1 VQLRTAAAL
10 TSDERTLSG
19 TTYRCARDP
28 RKVFSVVKSVRDAL
42 FDRRLL
48 IVVGKGGVGKTT
60 MACALGLLAAQ
71 VGKRTLLVE
80 VDGAGRAAYLLGVQ
94 PGEIGKA
101 RPARE
106 SLSVMSLD
114 GSAALAEYLEMVVPV
129 KRVLQAVFSSRIYQY
144 FVAAAPGLKELMTI
158 GKIWYEAERIDE
170 TTGERS
176 WDVVV
181 VDAPAT
187 GHSMQYLGM
196 PHAAHEVF
204 RSGLVGR
211 ESQRLIDLLTDPER
225 TAVNL
230 VTTAEE
236 MPVNETLEM
245 YQRVREELHMPLG
258 WLFVNR
264 THQTSFD
271 EAELERV
278 QQRLAKSHD
287 ARERAITEEVL
298 KRAREEAGWT
308 VINRT
313 YLARLAR
320 EVDMPTVEVPF
331 SFAEEFGA
339 EQVRAIA
346 SAIEPA
352 ILGSARRGKRH
363 GRS

>member
-1 VQLRTAAAL
+1 MKAA
-10 TSDERTLSG
+10 
-19 TTYRCARDP
+19 
-28 RKVFSVVKSVRDAL
+28 RDAL

-60 MACALGLLAAQ
+60 MACALSLLGAQ
-71 VGKRTLLVE
+71 LGKRTLLVE
-80 VDGAGRAAYLLGVQ
+80 VDGVGRAAHLLGVE
-94 PGEIGKA
+94 PGEVGKA

-129 KRVLQAVFSSRIYQY
+129 KRVLQAVLSSRIYQY

-158 GKIWYEAERIDE
+158 GKIWYEAERLDE
-170 TTGERS
+170 ATGQRC

-225 TAVNL
+225 TAINL

-264 THQTSFD
+264 THHATFD
-271 EAELERV
+271 GAEMERLE
-278 QQRLAKSHD
+278 QRLVTLRD
-287 ARERAITEEVL
+287 PRERGIAEEVL
-298 KRAREEAGWT
+298 DRAREEAGWT
-308 VINRT
+308 AINRT
-313 YLARLAR
+313 YRERLAR
-320 EVDMPTVEVPF
+320 EIDMPTVEVPF

-339 EQVRAIA
+339 DQVRAIA
-346 SAIEPA
+346 GVIETAI
-352 ILGSARRGKRH
+352 IGSARRGKRH

>member
-1 VQLRTAAAL
+1 
-10 TSDERTLSG
+10 
-19 TTYRCARDP
+19 
-28 RKVFSVVKSVRDAL
+28 VKSARDAL
-42 FDRRLL
+42 FERRLL
-48 IVVGKGGVGKTT
+48 IVAGKGGVGKTT
-60 MACALGLLAAQ
+60 MACALSLLAAQ

-94 PGEIGKA
+94 PGEVGKA
-101 RPARE
+101 RPVRE

-158 GKIWYEAERIDE
+158 GKIWYEAEHIDDA
-170 TTGERS
+170 TGQRS
-176 WDVVV
+176 WDIVV

-187 GHSMQYLGM
+187 GHSLQYLGM

-211 ESQRLIDLLTDPER
+211 ESQRLIDLLTDPQR

-245 YQRVREELHMPLG
+245 YQRIRDELHMPLG

-264 THQTSFD
+264 THQAGFD
-271 EAELERV
+271 DAAVDRL
-278 QQRLAKSHD
+278 QQQLDTLQDTR
-287 ARERAITEEVL
+287 ARTLGAEVL
-298 KRAREEAGWT
+298 HRAREEAGWT
-308 VINRT
+308 AINRT
-313 YLARLAR
+313 YVERLAR
-320 EVDMPTVEVPF
+320 EVDMPSVEVPF

-346 SAIEPA
+346 GTIETAIV
-352 ILGSARRGKRH
+352 GSVRRGRKH
-363 GRS
+363 GRA

>member
-1 VQLRTAAAL
+1 
-10 TSDERTLSG
+10 
-19 TTYRCARDP
+19 
-28 RKVFSVVKSVRDAL
+28 VKPARDAL
-42 FDRRLL
+42 FERRLL
-48 IVVGKGGVGKTT
+48 IVAGKGGVGKTT
-60 MACALGLLAAQ
+60 IACALGLLASQ
-71 VGKRTLLVE
+71 LGKRTLLVE
-80 VDGAGRAAYLLGVQ
+80 VDGAGRGAYLLGVK

-106 SLSVMSLD
+106 ALSVMSLD
-114 GSAALAEYLEMVVPV
+114 GSAALAEYLELVVPV

-158 GKIWYEAERIDE
+158 GKIWYEAERLDDA
-170 TTGERS
+170 TGERC
-176 WDVVV
+176 WDIVV

-245 YQRVREELHMPLG
+245 YQRIRDELHMPLG

-271 EAELERV
+271 AADLHQLE
-278 QQRLAKSHD
+278 QRLASVHD
-287 ARERAITEEVL
+287 ARERAVAEEVL
-298 KRAREEAGWT
+298 NRAREEAGWT
-308 VINRT
+308 AINRT
-313 YLARLAR
+313 YLQRLTRA
-320 EVDMPTVEVPF
+320 VDMPSVEVPF

-346 SAIEPA
+346 AVIEPA
-352 ILGSARRGKRH
+352 LAASGRRGRRH
-363 GRS
+363 GRA

>member
-1 VQLRTAAAL
+1 M
-10 TSDERTLSG
+10 
-19 TTYRCARDP
+19 
-28 RKVFSVVKSVRDAL
+28 KSARDAL
-42 FDRRLL
+42 FERRLL
-48 IVVGKGGVGKTT
+48 IVAGKGGVGKTT
-60 MACALGLLAAQ
+60 IACSLSLLAAQ
-71 VGKRTLLVE
+71 LGKRTLLVE

-94 PGEIGKA
+94 PGEVGKA
-101 RPARE
+101 RVARE
-106 SLSVMSLD
+106 SLSVMSLN

-129 KRVLQAVFSSRIYQY
+129 KRVLQAVFSSKIYQY

-170 TTGERS
+170 ATGERS

-204 RSGLVGR
+204 RTGMVGK

-245 YQRVREELHMPLG
+245 YQRLRDELHMPLG
-258 WLFVNR
+258 WLLVNR

-271 EAELERV
+271 AAEIDRL
-278 QQRLAKSHD
+278 QQRLTTLHD

-298 KRAREEAGWT
+298 KRAREEQGWT
-308 VINRT
+308 EINRT
-313 YLARLAR
+313 YLERLAR
-320 EVDMPTVEVPF
+320 EVDMPSVEVPF
-331 SFAEEFGA
+331 SFAEEFGV

-352 ILGSARRGKRH
+352 IAGNARRGRKH
-363 GRS
+363 GRA